1 MDSVG
6 FVPLR
11 ILDTAILQVGKGT
24 FPAFCIAKVAIWK
37 YYRRRREVFGSN
49 SLGFSPP
56 RPSVHYLPSLDE
68 MPTDSEIRSRRD
80 SWPPTQL
87 LLLRSSSSKE
97 EPETLTKNIDE
108 DPLTYFL
115 TPTPQLRDDD
125 VLDGAMLDFDAG
137 IEDPKH
143 THDMVR
149 SVSPSSLDGLS
160 KPSSCSH
167 SPELDFD
174 MPTPDNEEDEEQED
188 YIRFAPGGFSARFLS
203 LPVFAIDG
211 RRPRPRSPLSGY
223 SANNMPASFPG
234 PSSPPRGR
242 LSHPRGRKFSPTRSS
257 SAKGRP
263 GHLWREP
270 SPDVWS
276 IEEETEEDIASVI
289 MSDDEQ
295 ENGTMQTKT
304 RKRVRFVLP
313 VEAE

>member
-160 KPSSCSH
+160 KPSSRSR

-174 MPTPDNEEDEEQED
+174 MPTPDNEEDE
-188 YIRFAPGGFSARFLS
+188 AGGLYPFCTWRVLSPFS
-203 LPVFAIDG
+203 LPSCVRH
-211 RRPRPRSPLSGY
+211 RRS
-223 SANNMPASFPG
+223 SAPSSQPTLGVLRKQHAREFPG
-234 PSSPPRGR
+234 SIVAA
-242 LSHPRGRKFSPTRSS
+242 TRSS
-257 SAKGRP
+257 FAPARP
-263 GHLWREP
+263 Q
-270 SPDVWS
+270 V
-276 IEEETEEDIASVI
+276 
-289 MSDDEQ
+289 
-295 ENGTMQTKT
+295 
-304 RKRVRFVLP
+304 
-313 VEAE
+313 